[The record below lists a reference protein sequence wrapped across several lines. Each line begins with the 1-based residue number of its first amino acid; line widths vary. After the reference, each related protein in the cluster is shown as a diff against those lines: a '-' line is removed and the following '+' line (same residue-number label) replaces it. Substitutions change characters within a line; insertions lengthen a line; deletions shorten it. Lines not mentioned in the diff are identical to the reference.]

1 MPSPGDVDPLRR
13 VVVADVTALFDQA
26 FDPSVTAFAPVAVT
40 GALTTAIYASL
51 RGHGFRVGTYPLAS
65 LLNCEVT
72 TLADRQYLVTVTAGP
87 VRYTRLWIV
96 DGATAYAGGP
106 WTRSE

>member
-13 VVVADVTALFDQA
+13 AVVTDVTSLFDQA
-26 FDPSVTAFAPVAVT
+26 FDPTVVAFAPVAVT

-51 RGHGFRVGTYPLAS
+51 RGHGFRVGAYPAAS
-65 LLNCEVT
+65 LLDCEVT
-72 TLADRQYLVTVTAGP
+72 ALADRHYLVTVTAGP